1 MTSPDDG
8 LISLDDL
15 FAAVG
20 VSASAGDASAA
31 PATKA
36 QDSKDTTEQDLLT
49 ALGISQ
55 TAALEKR
62 TAAAASVDG
71 LAPEESQQG
80 GSQADRARQWRQEL
94 QAAGGQPAAAP
105 VTAAQ
110 PAQASVSALPSLSSG
125 SIQPFGAAAQPARI
139 GVLEGSAQP
148 QAQQQPQPV
157 QGMGQPGAGAG
168 VLLGQGGVPFPQQA
182 QGQQQ
187 VPVAQGVQQAPRSAL
202 QQAQQMPLQPL
213 QPVDAATGSIQP
225 MQQSPLPHQA
235 LQQQSLEN
243 APLQPLERASAA
255 SSVPGAD
262 QAASQQGMQQPI
274 PGSAPQQRAQPFQP
288 AVVAPWQQQMA
299 QQVSAAHA
307 AAAVDSASADAQAQ
321 VAPPVQAVSQTSAQ
335 TQPQPSAQPLPEQPA
350 TLAAQ
355 GEDADALQAAQFA
368 QASEMP
374 APSPAAMASVPEG
387 AQTQQMPQAVAGPAA
402 ETVFQQPS
410 FAPPTPVAP
419 SMPAAPPYVEP
430 VIQPPTGEA
439 LEDLERGQASSR
451 VAQIVGA
458 ILILIATVCVAFAIC
473 LLTGVID
480 LSAINS
486 NPAAQSS
493 SSSDSQLS
501 SQASPSA
508 TGSSDGG
515 TTDQPAMTSQSGSKS
530 GQVVYSYVVRG
541 VDGGTHEAMETATF
555 NEDGKLTSSTLE
567 IKAESQ
573 MDAEKLLDQLKQEFG
588 ESLTE
593 GEATENGVTCTVVLP
608 RDDLDRDSYTEL
620 LSTNAPE
627 FKIISQ

>member
-1 MTSPDDG
+1 
-8 LISLDDL
+8 
-15 FAAVG
+15 
-20 VSASAGDASAA
+20 
-31 PATKA
+31 
-36 QDSKDTTEQDLLT
+36 
-49 ALGISQ
+49 
-55 TAALEKR
+55 
-62 TAAAASVDG
+62 
-71 LAPEESQQG
+71 
-80 GSQADRARQWRQEL
+80 
-94 QAAGGQPAAAP
+94 
-105 VTAAQ
+105 
-110 PAQASVSALPSLSSG
+110 
-125 SIQPFGAAAQPARI
+125 
-139 GVLEGSAQP
+139 
-148 QAQQQPQPV
+148 
-157 QGMGQPGAGAG
+157 
-168 VLLGQGGVPFPQQA
+168 
-182 QGQQQ
+182 
-187 VPVAQGVQQAPRSAL
+187 
-202 QQAQQMPLQPL
+202 
-213 QPVDAATGSIQP
+213 
-225 MQQSPLPHQA
+225 
-235 LQQQSLEN
+235 
-243 APLQPLERASAA
+243 
-255 SSVPGAD
+255 
-262 QAASQQGMQQPI
+262 
-274 PGSAPQQRAQPFQP
+274 
-288 AVVAPWQQQMA
+288 
-299 QQVSAAHA
+299 
-307 AAAVDSASADAQAQ
+307 
-321 VAPPVQAVSQTSAQ
+321 
-335 TQPQPSAQPLPEQPA
+335 
-350 TLAAQ
+350 
-355 GEDADALQAAQFA
+355 
-368 QASEMP
+368 
-374 APSPAAMASVPEG
+374 
-387 AQTQQMPQAVAGPAA
+387 
-402 ETVFQQPS
+402 
-410 FAPPTPVAP
+410 
-419 SMPAAPPYVEP
+419 MPAAPPYVEP

-486 NPAAQSS
+486 NPAAQS